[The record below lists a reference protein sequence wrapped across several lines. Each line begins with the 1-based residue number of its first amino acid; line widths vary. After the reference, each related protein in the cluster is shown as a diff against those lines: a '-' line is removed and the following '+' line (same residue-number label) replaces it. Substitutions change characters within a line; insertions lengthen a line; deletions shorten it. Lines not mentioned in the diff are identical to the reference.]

1 MKSKKAGGQAGQM
14 GGASRL
20 QQCDH
25 GAVQES
31 PQEFLALNILPSTLQ
46 TWIITTIA
54 LSSMEIHY
62 LRRMIWY
69 AARIPR
75 PGTNSR

>member
-1 MKSKKAGGQAGQM
+1 M

-31 PQEFLALNILPSTLQ
+31 ARNRQEFLALDILPSPLQ

-54 LSSMEIHY
+54 LSNMEIL